1 MNGDIRMSVQRLEA
15 WGLKDTGHGDVSY
28 GTRGHNMQDMKMC
41 AQRKA
46 RRRLR
51 LPSVS
56 FPWSLAGHHQSLAS
70 TLPKTKRRNEE
81 PEEEGGDVK
90 YGTQDFNM
98 HDMEM

>member
-1 MNGDIRMSVQRLEA
+1 
-15 WGLKDTGHGDVSY
+15 
-28 GTRGHNMQDMKMC
+28 MC

-70 TLPKTKRRNEE
+70 TLPKTKRGNEE
-81 PEEEGGDVK
+81 TEEEGGDVK

-98 HDMEM
+98 QDMEM